1 MITECL
7 RDRARFPPL
16 SSLPISGSSSKHYCF
31 VSEILSATSIANSP
45 YHTELAVRDYG
56 GTKTT
61 VACSFP
67 RGSTSTV
74 GWAALRALRPGVTVF
89 ILNARTQI
97 LQNGRVGIVL
107 ADAAYLKVNL
117 YVLLP
122 AGSSSSNLHNV
133 YSIPYKQTIPTTHPP
148 SHYTDRLSHQVLG
161 MPLSE
166 FITLNNS
173 IREFTSE
180 IGGRRCFGCAKRRIQ
195 VVVFDCPLCG
205 FVAFCNNNKV
215 HGPLSQFQPD
225 ITPDCLHKG
234 LRDYKHERYCDILQD
249 ADMRRLLSGQWDGL
263 MKFESVDIRAAVP
276 TKSGLNWWKG
286 EVRI

>member
-133 YSIPYKQTIPTTHPP
+133 YSIPYKQTIPTTHPS

-180 IGGRRCFGCAKRRIQ
+180 
-195 VVVFDCPLCG
+195 
-205 FVAFCNNNKV
+205 
-215 HGPLSQFQPD
+215 
-225 ITPDCLHKG
+225 DCLHKG